1 MAGKWIEV
9 IDVVEEGMRNLKAK
23 WLMVG
28 FAFVLSFVV
37 GPAGASPGGQ
47 APLTASH
54 DEAMKWADQTLA
66 GLTLEKKIGQ
76 MICADIAGGYIT
88 DSNPRLEKW
97 VRLARD
103 NGVGMFVLYGG
114 TPRDVAHLLNRLQRE
129 AGLPLLMAA
138 DFEGGPGQQV
148 TSASEFPANMAFS
161 AAGSEELMY
170 EAAKVGATEG
180 RAMGIHLTYTPVV
193 DISMRPDNP
202 AESVRSFGGDLDLL
216 GRMVKAYVRGYT
228 ENGMLTSAKH
238 FPGRG
243 DVERMPDFPDFSYI
257 NKPAAD
263 VEAQE
268 FRAFKLA
275 IDAGVTFIMTEHIAV
290 PSVTGGSRLPASV
303 EKKLA
308 TGWIRDKLGFKGILT
323 TDDLWYDQVINRFG
337 PEEVAVKALL
347 AGHDIILK
355 PKDPAAT
362 IRRLVEAVKSG
373 EIGQDR
379 IDQAVHKLLYW
390 KARLNLHKN
399 RFVDEERVNALVGTP
414 KHLAVV
420 QKAADSSVTLLKNDG
435 VLPVKPEKLGKVINI
450 SVQKNDGD
458 PSPAAL
464 AAKLA
469 ASFPG
474 LQSFSLR
481 PDMDPSYY
489 EKVWPA
495 VTDADLVIISLFV
508 PRNRLGDAAPLRD
521 PDIAFISRVVSAKPK
536 AVVAMSYGNPHLIR
550 TGFSYRLRRARLVR
564 QPGRLFRFLHQD
576 SQGRDQTEG
585 EIACL
590 GEREI
595 PDRMG
600 VELLTW
606 IIS

>member
-1 MAGKWIEV
+1 
-9 IDVVEEGMRNLKAK
+9 MRNPQEK
-23 WLMVG
+23 WLIIG
-28 FAFVLSFVV
+28 FAVVLGFVV
-37 GPAGASPGGQ
+37 GPSGTSSSGQ

-76 MICADIAGGYIT
+76 MICPDIAGGYIT
-88 DSNPRLEKW
+88 DNDPRLERW

-103 NGVGMFVLYGG
+103 EGVGMFVLYGG
-114 TPRDVAHLLNRLQRE
+114 TPRDVAHLLNCLQKE
-129 AGLPLLMAA
+129 AALPVLMAA

-148 TSASEFPANMAFS
+148 SGASEFPANMAFS
-161 AAGSEELMY
+161 AAGSEELMF

-193 DISMRPDNP
+193 DISVRPENP

-216 GRMVKAYVRGYT
+216 GRMVRAYVRGYN
-228 ENGMLTSAKH
+228 EKGMLTSAKH

-243 DVERMPDFPDFSYI
+243 DVEQMPDFPAFSYI
-257 NKPAAD
+257 NKPAED

-275 IDAGVTFIMTEHIAV
+275 VDAGVTFIMTEHIAV
-290 PSVTGGSRLPASV
+290 PSITDGSRLPASV

-308 TGWIRDKLGFKGILT
+308 TGWIRDRLGFKGILT

-337 PEEVAVKALL
+337 PEDVAVKAVL

-362 IRRLVEAVKSG
+362 ARRLVEAVKSG
-373 EIGQDR
+373 EIEEER
-379 IDQAVHKLLYW
+379 IDQSVHKLLYW

-399 RFVDEERVNALVGTP
+399 RLVDEDKVNALVGTP
-414 KHLAVV
+414 EHTAVV
-420 QKAADSSVTLLKNDG
+420 QKVADESVTLIKNNG
-435 VLPVKPEKLGKVINI
+435 VLPVKSESLRKVVNIN
-450 SVQKNDGD
+450 VQKNDGD

-464 AAKLA
+464 SAKLA
-469 ASFPG
+469 AAFPG
-474 LQSFSLR
+474 TTSFSLR
-481 PDMDPSYY
+481 PDQDPSYY

-495 VTDADLVIISLFV
+495 VEGADLVILSLFV

-521 PDIAFISRVVSAKPK
+521 PDIAFINRVIAAKPK
-536 AVVAMSYGNPHLIR
+536 DVVAMSYGNPHLIR
-550 TGFSYRLRRARLVR
+550 KLDNVPAFLVGYGER
-564 QPGRLFRFLHQD
+564 GWFGNQAVYFD
-576 SQGRDQTEG
+576 SFVKVLKG
-585 EIACL
+585 EIKAKGKLPVLVSGKYPIGCGL
-590 GEREI
+590 KY
-595 PDRMG
+595 
-600 VELLTW
+600 
-606 IIS
+606 

>member
-1 MAGKWIEV
+1 
-9 IDVVEEGMRNLKAK
+9 MRYLKAK
-23 WLMVG
+23 WFIVG
-28 FAFVLSFVV
+28 FAVVLGFVV
-37 GPAGASPGGQ
+37 GRSGASPGGQ

-54 DEAMKWADQTLA
+54 DEAMKWADQTLP

-88 DSNPRLEKW
+88 DGDPRLEKW

-114 TPRDVAHLLNRLQRE
+114 TPLDVAHLLNRLQRE

-148 TSASEFPANMAFS
+148 TGASEFPANMAFS

-193 DISMRPDNP
+193 DISVRPENP

-216 GRMVKAYVRGYT
+216 GRMVRAYVCGYG

-243 DVERMPDFPDFSYI
+243 DVEQMPDFPAFSFI
-257 NKPAAD
+257 DKPAAD

-308 TGWIRDKLGFKGILT
+308 TGWIRDRLGFKGIVT

-337 PEEVAVKALL
+337 PEEVAVKAVL

-373 EIGQDR
+373 EIGQER
-379 IDQAVHKLLYW
+379 IDQSVHKLLYW
-390 KARLNLHKN
+390 KARLNIHKN

-414 KHLAVV
+414 EHLAVV
-420 QKAADSSVTLLKNDG
+420 QRVADESMTLLKNED
-435 VLPVKPEKLGKVINI
+435 VLPVKSENRRKMVNI
-450 SVQKNDGD
+450 SVQKVDGD

-469 ASFPG
+469 TAFPG
-474 LQSFSLR
+474 IQSFSLR
-481 PDMDPSYY
+481 PDMDASYY
-489 EKVWPA
+489 DKVWPA
-495 VTDADLVIISLFV
+495 VEEADLIIISLFV

-521 PDIAFISRVVSAKPK
+521 SDIAYINRVIAAKPK

-550 TGFSYRLRRARLVR
+550 KLGSVPA
-564 QPGRLFRFLHQD
+564 FLIGYGERGWFGNQAVYFD
-576 SQGRDQTEG
+576 SFIKLLKG
-585 EIACL
+585 EIKPKGKLPVLVSEKYPIGCGL
-590 GEREI
+590 
-595 PDRMG
+595 
-600 VELLTW
+600 
-606 IIS
+606 SY